1 MCRRCQRNGVVAVC
15 EEREAKLLSLV
26 DVLEPLSEEELRDL
40 AQRCPDI
47 SLQEGEDFYSPQK
60 HDGGLFLIKEGR
72 VRVYLTTSAGKEATL
87 DLLGSG
93 TVLWARRLELV
104 DGHAVHAQAVE
115 PTVLAFMG
123 REDLDRFILK
133 NPEVGLRMMDLLAE
147 RLGLSNKR
155 MAEIA
160 YKEVLSRL
168 ASQILR
174 LLEREGVVDRESYKL
189 PAAYTHEELA
199 TMIGAGRVAVSRAF
213 KELREMG
220 AVDAGRATVC
230 VRDPK
235 ILKRIA
241 RSEV

>member
-1 MCRRCQRNGVVAVC
+1 MR

-72 VRVYLTTSAGKEATL
+72 VRVYLTTSAG
-87 DLLGSG
+87 G

-104 DGHAVHAQAVE
+104 DGHTVHAQAVE

-147 RLGLSNKR
+147 RLGSSNER

-160 YKEVLSRL
+160 HKEVLSRL

-174 LLEREGVVDRESYKL
+174 LLESEGVVDREGYKL

-213 KELREMG
+213 KELRETG
-220 AVDAGRATVC
+220 AVEPGRATVR
-230 VRDPK
+230 VRDTK
-235 ILKRIA
+235 ILERIA
-241 RSEV
+241 RSEG